1 MSEQHDSIA
10 VGAAQGLGFGAP
22 SADAGPPQ
30 RPPHPG
36 GSAQPAAPASPQ
48 GTPAAPDPIG
58 RSLAQINARLAAVDR
73 VVILRVNPQTGITIA
88 EITNASTGEVLQQIP
103 SADLLHLA
111 ELLQSWAHGD
121 SALVNMLA

>member
-36 GSAQPAAPASPQ
+36 GSAQPAAPANSHE
-48 GTPAAPDPIG
+48 APDPIG
-58 RSLAQINARLAAVDR
+58 QSLAQINARLAAVDR